1 MSSLLSPIPLA
12 ADLSNPF
19 PRPGGNSTGFTNFE
33 PTIGGKWL
41 ELLKE
46 IAPAMERL
54 AMVLNPETV
63 PGGINGVQ
71 LRAGESA
78 AVAFGTTLRMMP
90 FRSAAEI
97 ESGFDTVERD
107 RIDGLVVLP
116 DTLVT
121 HNTPPPLAA
130 KQATSVIPI
139 VFATAGDPVGTG
151 IVASLAR
158 PGGNVT
164 GLSSQSPDA
173 AGKRL
178 ELLRQLVPGLRRLAV
193 LSDIGNPFTERE
205 KGEVQRAARTL
216 GLELAT
222 ADIRR
227 AEDIDSAFQ
236 GLQLHAQ
243 ALYVPAVPLFFAN
256 RARITNLAPAVRLPT
271 MHLVREYVEAGGLM
285 CYGPNWPDMWR
296 QAADLVDKILR
307 GAKPADI
314 PVQQPTKFD
323 LVVNLR
329 TAKALG
335 LNIPDKLLAL
345 ADEVIE

>member
-1 MSSLLSPIPLA
+1 VLDVRRREFITLLGGTAVAWPLA
-12 ADLSNPF
+12 AGAQE
-19 PRPGGNSTGFTNFE
+19 GGKRA
-33 PTIGGKWL
+33 TIGLLGSGTAAAQSNWTAAFVQRL
-41 ELLKE
+41 HELGWSESHNLAIEYRWGEGRSERFAKLADELARLKVDV
-46 IAPAMERL
+46 I
-54 AMVLNPETV
+54 
-63 PGGINGVQ
+63 
-71 LRAGESA
+71 
-78 AVAFGTTLRMMP
+78 
-90 FRSAAEI
+90 
-97 ESGFDTVERD
+97 
-107 RIDGLVVLP
+107 
-116 DTLVT
+116 VT
-121 HNTPPPLAA
+121 HNTPPTLAA
-130 KQATSVIPI
+130 KQATSAIPI

-178 ELLRQLVPGLRRLAV
+178 EILQEVVPGLRRLAV
-193 LSDIGNPFTERE
+193 LTDVANPFTERE
-205 KGEVQRAARTL
+205 KGEVQRAARIL
-216 GLELAT
+216 GVELA
-222 ADIRR
+222 AIEIRR
-227 AEDIDSAFQ
+227 TEDIDSAFQ

-256 RARITNLAPAVRLPT
+256 RARINSLALAARLPT

-285 CYGPNWPDMWR
+285 SYGPNWPDMWR
-296 QAADLVDKILR
+296 HAADLVDKILR

-323 LVVNLR
+323 LVVNLT

-335 LNIPDKLLAL
+335 LEIPDKLLAL